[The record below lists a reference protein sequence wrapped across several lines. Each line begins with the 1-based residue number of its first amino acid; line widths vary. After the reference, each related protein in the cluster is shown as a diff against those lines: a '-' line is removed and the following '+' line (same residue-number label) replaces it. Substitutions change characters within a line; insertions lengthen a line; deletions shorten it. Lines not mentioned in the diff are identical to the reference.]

1 MLKRVQVGKYE
12 VTISKRDLNL
22 IRQKLIDIDAIEAN
36 ATDEEVL
43 AEAFGDLGFFHKM
56 YGQVD
61 LRERI
66 EIRRIL

>member
-22 IRQKLIDIDAIEAN
+22 IRKKLIDLDVIEAN

-43 AEAFGDLGFFHKM
+43 AEAFGYHDFGM

-61 LRERI
+61 LRERL
-66 EIRRIL
+66 EIRKIQ